1 MNEISLNAYGKL
13 NLSLDVVG
21 KKPNGYHLVRMI
33 MQTVDLYDTITIKK
47 QAEQGI
53 TLSTNREDLPTNED
67 NLIFKAAKMLM
78 DEFHITDGVSIH
90 LEKRIPVAAGM
101 AGGSTDCAAT
111 LNGINQLFQLGLS
124 KEELME
130 RGVKMGADIP
140 YCVLGGT
147 ALSEG
152 IGEVLTPLKDIP
164 DCRLLLIK
172 PNIDV
177 STKWVYTT
185 LKWDEIKEHPDTD
198 GMIADLEQGNLSG
211 ISSKLKNV
219 LEEVTIPEYPVID
232 DIKKTMRSLGADNA
246 LMSGSGPTVF
256 GIFTDINAGETAY
269 KKCKELYPDYQV
281 EWTSFISR
289 TQIEQQ

>member
-67 NLIFKAAKMLM
+67 NLIYKAAKMLM

-256 GIFTDINAGETAY
+256 GIFTDSNAGETAY
-269 KKCKELYPDYQV
+269 KKCKELYSDYQV
-281 EWTSFISR
+281 EWPSFISR